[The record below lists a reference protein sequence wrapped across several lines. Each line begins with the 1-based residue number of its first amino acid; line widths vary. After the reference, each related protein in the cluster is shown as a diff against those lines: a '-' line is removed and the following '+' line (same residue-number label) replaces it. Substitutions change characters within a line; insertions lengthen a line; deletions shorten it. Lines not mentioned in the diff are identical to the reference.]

1 MSVKFSEQPHID
13 SSPTYVVES
22 QKSLRDLGLT
32 DVYRYR
38 ELLYFLVWRDI
49 KVRYKQT
56 AIGFGWAVIQPVTT
70 MVIFTIIFGNF
81 AGIPSDDVPYPI
93 FAYAALLPW
102 TYFSTSLS
110 RAGNSV
116 VAESGIISKVYF
128 PRLIAPISASLAP
141 LVDFLLALTVAFGLM
156 VWYGIVP
163 SWHVVSLPIFI
174 FIAMLTSL
182 SVSLWLSSLNVWY
195 RDVRHALPFFVQVW
209 MYASPII
216 YPVSIIPEK
225 WRFLYGLNPI
235 VGVIDGFRWALLGT
249 GSPDLNVMVA
259 SIIGMLL
266 MLFGGLI
273 YFSRTERS
281 FADII

>member
-1 MSVKFSEQPHID
+1 
-13 SSPTYVVES
+13 
-22 QKSLRDLGLT
+22 
-32 DVYRYR
+32 
-38 ELLYFLVWRDI
+38 
-49 KVRYKQT
+49 
-56 AIGFGWAVIQPVTT
+56 
-70 MVIFTIIFGNF
+70 
-81 AGIPSDDVPYPI
+81 
-93 FAYAALLPW
+93 
-102 TYFSTSLS
+102 
-110 RAGNSV
+110 
-116 VAESGIISKVYF
+116 
-128 PRLIAPISASLAP
+128 
-141 LVDFLLALTVAFGLM
+141 
-156 VWYGIVP
+156 
-163 SWHVVSLPIFI
+163 
-174 FIAMLTSL
+174 
-182 SVSLWLSSLNVWY
+182 
-195 RDVRHALPFFVQVW
+195 

>member
-1 MSVKFSEQPHID
+1 MSVKFSKQPHID

-22 QKSLRDLGLT
+22 QVSLRDLGLT
-32 DVYRYR
+32 DIYRYR
-38 ELLYFLVWRDI
+38 ELLYLLAWRDI

-102 TYFSTSLS
+102 TYFSSAMS
-110 RAGNSV
+110 RAGNSL
-116 VAESGIISKVYF
+116 VAESGIINKVYF
-128 PRLIAPISASLAP
+128 PRLIIPISATLAP
-141 LVDFLLALTVAFGLM
+141 LVDLLLALTVAFGLM
-156 VWYGIVP
+156 VWYGIFP
-163 SWHVVSLPIFI
+163 SWHIVSLPIFV

-195 RDVRHALPFFVQVW
+195 RDVRYALPFFVQAW